1 MRLSEAIL
9 LGSTLLRPVA
19 GDLEL
24 PSDRGALGM
33 AERAVGAG
41 WSYWPWLLTMR
52 VATPCRCPFQPL
64 PAAWVVTHLF
74 GCHVAEEFLDS
85 FRNRGWVRS
94 DERWTLEQ
102 LVDWVRSVEPAEAE
116 TRRRAIDLF
125 QPITS
130 VLENGV
136 QPKPTL
142 PHAVLREAIDSS
154 SS

>member
-24 PSDRGALGM
+24 PGDRGALGM
-33 AERAVGAG
+33 AERAVGVG
-41 WSYWPWLLTMR
+41 WHYWPWLLTMR
-52 VATPCRCPFQPL
+52 VATPCRCRLRPL

-74 GCHVAEEFLDS
+74 ACHVAEEFLDS

-102 LVDWVRSVEPAEAE
+102 LVDRVRAAAAKIVAA
-116 TRRRAIDLF
+116 
-125 QPITS
+125 
-130 VLENGV
+130 
-136 QPKPTL
+136 
-142 PHAVLREAIDSS
+142 LRCN
-154 SS
+154 